1 MKQERWLSHGCWNA
15 IMVRVAFMKQSRF
28 LLLLLLAVFLF
39 AWFVACAKYSRSSA
53 AAGGFRVQLQ
63 PVELDLDDPQRVEFD
78 RLKFLGAFELR
89 SSDARFGGLSG
100 LAIGSDG
107 RFYAVSDRGFWLSA
121 QIYLHANGRLSGF
134 TDWHI
139 APLLGPAKSQVNSRL
154 TDAEGLAQAPDG
166 SFLVSFEHVHRI
178 WRYPGPPKT
187 FQSAAIPIRLPNE
200 ILEAPANGGLEAI
213 CARPDGRILA
223 IAERLENTDGSFK
236 AVLIKNG
243 DWDHLSY
250 IAPAGFHASD
260 AVGLRNGDVL
270 VLERR
275 HNLPL
280 RFSAR
285 LALIKANDIRPG
297 AALKGEEVVRV
308 EPPLRTDN
316 FEGIAVK
323 ETTDGTMIFL
333 ISDDNFFPFQRTLLL
348 QFLLPGSGQPVR

>member
-1 MKQERWLSHGCWNA
+1 
-15 IMVRVAFMKQSRF
+15 MVRVAFMKQSRF

-63 PVELDLDDPQRVEFD
+63 PVELDLNDPQRVQFD
-78 RLKFLGAFELR
+78 RLKLLGAFQLR

-121 QIYLHANGRLSGF
+121 QIHLHANGRLADF

-139 APLLGPAKSQVNSRL
+139 APLLGPAKTRIKTGL

-178 WRYPGPPKT
+178 WRYPGPPETLKG
-187 FQSAAIPIRLPNE
+187 AATPIGLPDE

-213 CARPDGRILA
+213 SVRPDARVLA
-223 IAERLENTDGSFK
+223 IAERLEYRGGSYR
-236 AVLIKNG
+236 AWLIKNG
-243 DWDHLSY
+243 RSERLSY
-250 IAPAGFHASD
+250 VAAAGFKTSD
-260 AVGLRNGDVL
+260 AVALRNGDVL

-275 HNLPL
+275 HDLPL

-285 LALIKANDIRPG
+285 LALVKAKDIRAG
-297 AALKGEEVVRV
+297 ATLKGREKIRLEA
-308 EPPLRTDN
+308 PLRTDN

-323 ETTDGTMIFL
+323 ETAEGTMIFL
-333 ISDDNFFPFQRTLLL
+333 VSDDNYFSFQRTLLL
-348 QFLLPGSGQPVR
+348 QFLLPNSGKLLD